1 MKIEHPACIV
11 LSGPSGVGK
20 STVLKNLRKTQPD
33 FYFSVSATT
42 RAPRPG
48 ELDGKDYIFL
58 TKPEFEDLL
67 ANDGLLEYTVYAGEY
82 YGTPRAQMQKA
93 YDEGRDIFFD
103 VDEVGARSI
112 REKLAQCVTVLLA
125 PPSMEVLEQ
134 RLRGRGTETEEKIA
148 RRLATAKN
156 YFEQIDI
163 FDYVISVEEPEYA
176 SSRLEAIL
184 LSARHRILEPE
195 KIKELFL

>member
-1 MKIEHPACIV
+1 
-11 LSGPSGVGK
+11 
-20 STVLKNLRKTQPD
+20 
-33 FYFSVSATT
+33 
-42 RAPRPG
+42 
-48 ELDGKDYIFL
+48 
-58 TKPEFEDLL
+58 
-67 ANDGLLEYTVYAGEY
+67 
-82 YGTPRAQMQKA
+82 MQKA